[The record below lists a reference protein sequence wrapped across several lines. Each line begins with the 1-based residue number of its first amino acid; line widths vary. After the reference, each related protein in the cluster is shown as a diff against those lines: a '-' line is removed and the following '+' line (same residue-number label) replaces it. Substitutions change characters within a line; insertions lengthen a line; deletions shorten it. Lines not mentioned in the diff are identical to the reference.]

1 MGPPKA
7 VCPIRSTIIKLC
19 TKAQS
24 LLQDNYK
31 HKGQRRQLVA
41 TLRAKGIANEAV
53 LNAIGQLPRHFFLE
67 KAFEEW
73 AYQDKPFPINCD
85 QTISQPYTVAF
96 QSSLLDFKARD
107 RVLEVGTGSGYQAA
121 VLALMGARVFTI
133 ERHRPLFLSAQ
144 RMFKLLGL
152 SRIRSYHRD
161 GYKGLP
167 EMAPFAGIL
176 VTAGAKE
183 VPRALKQ
190 QLAIGGKLV
199 IPVGE
204 EDQRMLRITRVAED
218 EWTTEDHGLFR
229 FVPFLPGTE

>member
-1 MGPPKA
+1 M
-7 VCPIRSTIIKLC
+7 S

-24 LLQDNYK
+24 LLQDTYK

-41 TLRAKGIANEAV
+41 TLRAKGINNDAV

-96 QSSLLDFKARD
+96 QSALLGIKARD
-107 RVLEVGTGSGYQAA
+107 KVLEVGTGSGYQAA

-133 ERHRPLFLSAQ
+133 ERHRPLFQSAQ
-144 RMFKLLGL
+144 QMFKVLGL
-152 SRIRSYHRD
+152 NRIRSYHRD

-176 VTAGAKE
+176 VTAGAIE
-183 VPRALKQ
+183 VPAALKE
-190 QLAIGGKLV
+190 QLAIGGQLV

-204 EDQRMLRITRVAED
+204 ESQRMLRITRVAED
-218 EWTTEDHGLFR
+218 KWTTEDHGLFR

>member
-1 MGPPKA
+1 M
-7 VCPIRSTIIKLC
+7 
-19 TKAQS
+19 
-24 LLQDNYK
+24 QDTYK
-31 HKGQRRQLVA
+31 HKGQRRQLITA
-41 TLRAKGIANEAV
+41 LRAKGISNDAV
-53 LNAIGQLPRHFFLE
+53 LNAIGKLPRHFFLE

-96 QSSLLDFKARD
+96 QSSLLNFKARA
-107 RVLEVGTGSGYQAA
+107 RVLEVGTGSGYQAS

-133 ERHRPLFLSAQ
+133 ERHRPLFQSAQ
-144 RMFKLLGL
+144 RMFKFLGL
-152 SRIRSYHRD
+152 SIRSYHRD

-183 VPRALKQ
+183 VPMPLKE

-204 EDQRMLRITRVAED
+204 EEQRMLCITRISKD
-218 EWTTEDHGLFR
+218 QWTTEDHEPFR
-229 FVPFLPGTE
+229 FVPFLPGTV